1 MEEKYKERVEQ
12 MNEVLENELYSTE
25 QLDDMKQNRK
35 KCLMKVKSNI
45 AELRREIKEISWK
58 RDEESKVE

>member
-35 KCLMKVKSNI
+35 KSLMKVKSNI

-58 RDEESKVE
+58 KDEESKVE